1 MIIQKKSH
9 INLPIPDGEKSGL
22 SNQMRVHSSAKAVK
36 DVSVSVDIK
45 HSWPED
51 LVIKLTAPNGKTA
64 TLLKKG
70 EAHGNGL
77 KRTFSGDM
85 MKPVR
90 GGDGT
95 GVWDLRVIDYS
106 KGGKGVLKNWSLK
119 IDCDSGGR
127 GSEIF
132 INPNKDKGARSI
144 QLCRFNGRVTDISAT
159 VDITHYSIRQLH
171 VSLVAPSGKTVILHN
186 QTGGDKGRLQKTYG
200 KDVLADMVDEKTNGQ
215 WKLVVKDMKGHPS
228 GQINHW
234 KVNLNYAPKD
244 DLKKVEGIG
253 PKIESLLNDAGI
265 HSFARLSISSAAY
278 VKQILT
284 KAGDRYAMHDP
295 TTWAKQAE
303 MADKGLWTKLQK
315 WQDKLDGG
323 RA

>member
-9 INLPIPDGEKSGL
+9 INLPLPDGEKSGL

-36 DVSVSVDIK
+36 DVSVAVDIK

-70 EAHGNGL
+70 EAHGQGL

-85 MKPVR
+85 MKPVL

-95 GVWDLRVIDYS
+95 GIWDLRVIDYS
-106 KGGKGVLKNWSLK
+106 KGGKGVLKNWNLK

-127 GSEIF
+127 GSEVF

-159 VDITHYSIRQLH
+159 VDITHYSIQQLQ
-171 VSLVAPSGKTVILHN
+171 VSLVSPSGKTVVLHN
-186 QTGGDKGRLQKTYG
+186 ETGGNKGRLQKTYS
-200 KDVLADMVDEKTNGQ
+200 KSALADMIGEKTNGQ

-234 KVNLNYAPKD
+234 KVNMTYSAKD

-265 HSFARLSISSAAY
+265 HSFARLSGSSADY
-278 VKQILT
+278 IKQILRN
-284 KAGDRYAMHDP
+284 AGDRFAMHDP

-303 MADKGLWTKLQK
+303 MADKGLWERLEK